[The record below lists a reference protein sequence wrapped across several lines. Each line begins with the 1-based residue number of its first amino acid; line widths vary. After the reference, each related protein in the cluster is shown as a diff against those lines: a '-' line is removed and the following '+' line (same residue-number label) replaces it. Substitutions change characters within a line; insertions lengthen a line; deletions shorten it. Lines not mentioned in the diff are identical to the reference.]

1 MARAESLQ
9 TGEREGGPHRGL
21 PLARKSL
28 QPGSGRGLPLARISH
43 DQNFKNLI
51 LDYPRHAL
59 AFFAPE
65 EAPGPGH
72 DVEIVPLRQEQ
83 LQERLGQRYH
93 ELDTPLR
100 VDWAD
105 GRRDAVVFALEE
117 ETDGGRFSPHRLARY
132 CWDVAELF
140 DTNRVVPVSIFLRA
154 GPAPARLALGT
165 ERGDYLTFKH
175 LSCRLD
181 ALDAGAWRHSDNPV
195 ALVNLPNM
203 RRPPDM
209 DRVDVFAHA
218 AHGLRAVERDGAK
231 LAKYLRFIDIYAALT
246 ENEQQ
251 TYRRRYPEES
261 KTMAGMIQR
270 AHDEGMREGRDEGL
284 RAGRDEGLRAGR
296 DEGLRVGRDEGMR
309 VGRVDGERAVLERQ
323 LRRRFGPL
331 PPAVAD
337 RLHQAAAADLEA
349 WAENVLDA
357 RTLDDVFDADARG
370 PGP

>member
-1 MARAESLQ
+1 MAKAV
-9 TGEREGGPHRGL
+9 
-21 PLARKSL
+21 
-28 QPGSGRGLPLARISH
+28 SH

-51 LDYPRHAL
+51 LDYPRQAL

-65 EAPGPGH
+65 EAPGPGD
-72 DVEIVPLRQEQ
+72 DVDIVPLRQEQ

-93 ELDTPLR
+93 ELDAPLR

-105 GRRDAVVFALEE
+105 DRRDAVVFALEE
-117 ETDGGRFSPHRLARY
+117 ETDGGRFSPHRLAHY
-132 CWDVAELF
+132 CLDVAELF
-140 DTNRVVPVSIFLRA
+140 KTNRVVPVSIFLRA
-154 GPAPARLALGT
+154 GPAPAGLALGT
-165 ERGDYLTFKH
+165 ERGDYLTFRH

-181 ALDAGAWRHSDNPV
+181 ALDAGAWLHSDNPV

-203 RRPPDM
+203 RRPADM
-209 DRVDVFAHA
+209 DRIDVFARA
-218 AHGLRAVERDGAK
+218 AHGLRAVEPDEAK
-231 LAKYLRFIDIYAALT
+231 LAKYLQFIDIYAALT
-246 ENEQQ
+246 DNEQE

-270 AHDEGMREGRDEGL
+270 AHDEGVRQGM

-296 DEGLRVGRDEGMR
+296 DEGMRAGRDEGMR
-309 VGRVDGERAVLERQ
+309 VGRDEGIREGRVDGERTVLERQ
-323 LRRRFGPL
+323 LRRRFGRL

>member
-1 MARAESLQ
+1 MAR
-9 TGEREGGPHRGL
+9 PV
-21 PLARKSL
+21 
-28 QPGSGRGLPLARISH
+28 SH

-65 EAPGPGH
+65 EAPAPED

-93 ELDTPLR
+93 ELDAPLR

-117 ETDGGRFSPHRLARY
+117 ETDGGRFSRHRLAHY
-132 CWDVAELF
+132 CLDVAELF
-140 DTNRVVPVSIFLRA
+140 KTNRVVPVSIFLRA

-165 ERGDYLTFKH
+165 ERGDYLTFHH

-181 ALDAGAWRHSDNPV
+181 ALDAGAWRDSDNPV

-203 RRPPDM
+203 HRPADM
-209 DRVDVFAHA
+209 DRVDVFARA
-218 AHGLRAVERDGAK
+218 AHGLRALEPDGAK
-231 LAKYLRFIDIYAALT
+231 LAKYVQFIDIYAALT
-246 ENEQQ
+246 ENEQE

-270 AHDEGMREGRDEGL
+270 ARDEGMRL
-284 RAGRDEGLRAGR
+284 
-296 DEGLRVGRDEGMR
+296 GRDEGMR
-309 VGRVDGERAVLERQ
+309 VGRDEGMRQGRVQMLEQQ
-323 LRRRFGPL
+323 LTRRFGSL
-331 PPAVAD
+331 APAVSD
-337 RLHQAAAADLEA
+337 RLHQGSAADLEA
-349 WAENVLDA
+349 WAGSLLDA
-357 RTLDDVFDADARG
+357 RTVDDVFDSDARE
-370 PGP
+370 PGR

>member
-1 MARAESLQ
+1 MARA
-9 TGEREGGPHRGL
+9 
-21 PLARKSL
+21 
-28 QPGSGRGLPLARISH
+28 ISH

-59 AFFAPE
+59 AFFAPA
-65 EAPGPGH
+65 EAPAPGD

-105 GRRDAVVFALEE
+105 GRRETVVFALEE
-117 ETDGGRFSPHRLARY
+117 ETDGGRFSRHRLAHY
-132 CWDVAELF
+132 CLDLAELF
-140 DTNRVVPVSIFLRA
+140 KTNRVAPVSIFLRD
-154 GPAPARLALGT
+154 GPDPETLALGT
-165 ERGDYLTFKH
+165 ERGDYLTFHH

-181 ALDAGAWRHSDNPV
+181 AMDAGEWRDSDNPV

-203 RRPPDM
+203 RRPPGM

-218 AHGLRAVERDGAK
+218 AHGLRALEPDAAK
-231 LAKYLRFIDIYAALT
+231 LAKYVQFIDIYAALT
-246 ENEQQ
+246 ENEQE

-270 AHDEGMREGRDEGL
+270 A
-284 RAGRDEGLRAGR
+284 
-296 DEGLRVGRDEGMR
+296 RDEGMR
-309 VGRVDGERAVLERQ
+309 MGRDEGIREGRVDGERTVLERL
-323 LRRRFGPL
+323 LRRRFGRL
-331 PPAVAD
+331 SAAVAD
-337 RLHQAAAADLEA
+337 RLHQASATDLEA

-357 RTLDDVFDADARG
+357 RTLDDVFDTSA
-370 PGP
+370 P

>member
-9 TGEREGGPHRGL
+9 L
-21 PLARKSL
+21 
-28 QPGSGRGLPLARISH
+28 GSARGLPLARISH

-59 AFFAPE
+59 AFFAPQ
-65 EAPGPGH
+65 EAPAPGD

-105 GRRDAVVFALEE
+105 GRREAVVFALEE
-117 ETDGGRFSPHRLARY
+117 ETDGGRFSPHRLAHY
-132 CWDVAELF
+132 CLDVAELF
-140 DTNRVVPVSIFLRA
+140 KTNRVVPVSIFLRG
-154 GPAPARLALGT
+154 GPAPETLALDT
-165 ERGDYLTFKH
+165 ERGRYLTFDH

-181 ALDAGAWRHSDNPV
+181 AMDVAAWRDSDNPV

-203 RRPPDM
+203 RRPADM

-218 AHGLRAVERDGAK
+218 VRGLRAVEPDSAK
-231 LAKYLRFIDIYAALT
+231 LAKYVQFIDIYAALT
-246 ENEQQ
+246 DNEYE

-261 KTMAGMIQR
+261 KAMAGMIQR
-270 AHDEGMREGRDEGL
+270 AHDRGMRQGRDEGMREGRVEGL
-284 RAGRDEGLRAGR
+284 REGRVD
-296 DEGLRVGRDEGMR
+296 GMR
-309 VGRVDGERAVLERQ
+309 EGRVDGERTLLERQ
-323 LRRRFGPL
+323 LRRRFGRL
-331 PPAVAD
+331 PAAVAD
-337 RLHQAAAADLEA
+337 RLHRAPAADLEA

-357 RTLDDVFDADARG
+357 RTLDDVFD
-370 PGP
+370 PTT

>member
-1 MARAESLQ
+1 MAESLQ
-9 TGEREGGPHRGL
+9 AGSARVALTRGS
-21 PLARKSL
+21 PLARV
-28 QPGSGRGLPLARISH
+28 SH

-51 LDYPRHAL
+51 LDYPRQAL

-65 EAPGPGH
+65 EAPGPGD
-72 DVEIVPLRQEQ
+72 DVDIVPLRQEQ

-117 ETDGGRFSPHRLARY
+117 ETDGSRFSPHRLARY

-165 ERGDYLTFKH
+165 ERGDYLTFRH

-181 ALDAGAWRHSDNPV
+181 ALDAGAWRDGDNPV

-203 RRPPDM
+203 RRPTDM

-218 AHGLRAVERDGAK
+218 AHGLRAVESDDTK
-231 LAKYLRFIDIYAALT
+231 LAKYLQFMSGFRNIWDF
-246 ENEQQ
+246 
-251 TYRRRYPEES
+251 
-261 KTMAGMIQR
+261 
-270 AHDEGMREGRDEGL
+270 RDG
-284 RAGRDEGLRAGR
+284 
-296 DEGLRVGRDEGMR
+296 
-309 VGRVDGERAVLERQ
+309 
-323 LRRRFGPL
+323 
-331 PPAVAD
+331 
-337 RLHQAAAADLEA
+337 
-349 WAENVLDA
+349 
-357 RTLDDVFDADARG
+357 T
-370 PGP
+370 

>member
-9 TGEREGGPHRGL
+9 L
-21 PLARKSL
+21 
-28 QPGSGRGLPLARISH
+28 GSARGLPLARISH

-51 LDYPRHAL
+51 LDYPRQAL
-59 AFFAPE
+59 SFFAPE
-65 EAPGPGH
+65 EAPAPDD
-72 DVEIVPLRQEQ
+72 DVDIVPLRQEQ

-117 ETDGGRFSPHRLARY
+117 ETDGGRFSPHRLAHY
-132 CWDVAELF
+132 CLDVAELF
-140 DTNRVVPVSIFLRA
+140 KTNRVVPVSIFLRA
-154 GPAPARLALGT
+154 GPAPAGLALGT
-165 ERGDYLTFKH
+165 ERGDYLTFRH

-181 ALDAGAWRHSDNPV
+181 ALDAGAWRDSDNPV

-218 AHGLRAVERDGAK
+218 AHGLRAVEPDEAK
-231 LAKYLRFIDIYAALT
+231 LAKYLQFIDIYAALT
-246 ENEQQ
+246 ENEQE

-270 AHDEGMREGRDEGL
+270 AHDRGVRQGRDEGL
-284 RAGRDEGLRAGR
+284 RE
-296 DEGLRVGRDEGMR
+296 
-309 VGRVDGERAVLERQ
+309 GRVEVLEQ
-323 LRRRFGPL
+323 LLTRRFGPL
-331 PPAVAD
+331 SPAVAD
-337 RLHQAAAADLEA
+337 RLHRGSAADLEA
-349 WAENVLDA
+349 WAGSLLDA